1 LLTGSPITCDVKKC
15 KLKTFPQTS
24 KPPTLT
30 KMSVY
35 KTNQQIELFRT
46 QQKKKNQKQS
56 FKKILKTSVSMQ
68 NKNPLS
74 SNKKNLLQKNHK
86 NLSTKLYS

>member
-1 LLTGSPITCDVKKC
+1 MSKNVNSKP
-15 KLKTFPQTS
+15 FPQTP
-24 KPPTLT
+24 KLPTLT
-30 KMSVY
+30 KMFVY
-35 KTNQQIELFRT
+35 RINQQIELFRT
-46 QQKKKNQKQS
+46 RQKKKNQKQS
-56 FKKILKTSVSMQ
+56 LKKILKTSVSMQ